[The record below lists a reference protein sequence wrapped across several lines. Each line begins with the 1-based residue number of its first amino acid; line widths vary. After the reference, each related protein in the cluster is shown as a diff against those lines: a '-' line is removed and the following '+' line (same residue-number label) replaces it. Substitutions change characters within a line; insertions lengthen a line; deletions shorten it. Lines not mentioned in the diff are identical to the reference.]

1 MADDCFHSITTKT
14 WSFLSKKTDRNL
26 KISIQSS
33 MSKIIFRPWNQFIF
47 IYFVQIQRKK
57 IGSFHNDKPWT
68 TIKWMTWI
76 KQQQQQV
83 VQNNHHNRDIYIR
96 YTVIHKMNNLS
107 ETNWLPMTKNNMKN
121 KEKNF
126 FLWFIESKS
135 QQTKKMSM
143 SKHNFIGLLFWVL
156 KFFFWVKKI
165 LSITNE
171 AKPQNHTTI
180 IIWNWIWS
188 KEKKTWNGMVNECG
202 W

>member
-1 MADDCFHSITTKT
+1 MSCHFLWQMIVFITFSTKT
-14 WSFLSKKTDRNL
+14 WSFLSKKNRPEF

-76 KQQQQQV
+76 KQQQQQQQQV
-83 VQNNHHNRDIYIR
+83 VQNNHHNSDIYIR

-143 SKHNFIGLLFWVL
+143 SKLNFIGLLFWVL
-156 KFFFWVKKI
+156 KFFFW
-165 LSITNE
+165 
-171 AKPQNHTTI
+171 
-180 IIWNWIWS
+180 
-188 KEKKTWNGMVNECG
+188 EKKFSR
-202 W
+202 